1 MHYKFSPSAL
11 GRWQR
16 SVYEDTRRICIPDDY
31 IRENNMLGLDPLINR
46 ELLTLKPRNSA
57 ILKPLVCVGRR
68 KRRRVAMAGVGR
80 SVSGSFVSATR
91 SVLRVFMNSS
101 DVAGAGSKRG
111 VGRRVVGPL
120 KPAVRSVPFSHSSS
134 STTCGAESSRRSAS
148 HFLRYVRFYPQCEQQ
163 GGEDEIRLSA
173 VSR

>member
-1 MHYKFSPSAL
+1 
-11 GRWQR
+11 
-16 SVYEDTRRICIPDDY
+16 
-31 IRENNMLGLDPLINR
+31 
-46 ELLTLKPRNSA
+46 
-57 ILKPLVCVGRR
+57 
-68 KRRRVAMAGVGR
+68 MAGVGR

-111 VGRRVVGPL
+111 MGRRVMAPL

-134 STTCGAESSRRSAS
+134 GAESSRRSAS
-148 HFLRYVRFYPQCEQQ
+148 HFLRYVRFYPHCEQQ

>member
-1 MHYKFSPSAL
+1 
-11 GRWQR
+11 
-16 SVYEDTRRICIPDDY
+16 
-31 IRENNMLGLDPLINR
+31 
-46 ELLTLKPRNSA
+46 
-57 ILKPLVCVGRR
+57 
-68 KRRRVAMAGVGR
+68 VAMAAVGR

-91 SVLRVFMNSS
+91 SLLRGFMNSS

-111 VGRRVVGPL
+111 VGRRVMAPL

-148 HFLRYVRFYPQCEQQ
+148 HFLRYVRFYPHCEQQ